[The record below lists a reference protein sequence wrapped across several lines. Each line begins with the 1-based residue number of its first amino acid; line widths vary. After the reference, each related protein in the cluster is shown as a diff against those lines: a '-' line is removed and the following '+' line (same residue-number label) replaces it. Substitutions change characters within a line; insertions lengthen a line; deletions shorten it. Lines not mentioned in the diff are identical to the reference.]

1 MILMENFFF
10 NFLIIKRFKKPTL
23 FKCNE
28 TGFSLKKF
36 NFNFLSS
43 LKNNFN
49 IRNRFFFD
57 LPLKL
62 NKPAED
68 ENFKLPKASVTHKNV
83 FIAEKE
89 KKIEYKTT
97 KPL

>member
-1 MILMENFFF
+1 MIFIKNFFF
-10 NFLIIKRFKKPTL
+10 KFLIIKRLRKPTL

-28 TGFSLKKF
+28 TGFPPKKF

-43 LKNNFN
+43 LKNNFS

-62 NKPAED
+62 NDPAED
-68 ENFKLPKASVTHKNV
+68 ENFKLPKASVTHKKV

-89 KKIEYKTT
+89 KRIEYKTT